1 MQSDLI
7 SDKSMPRFYAS
18 TICQSLSCRLWNLNT
33 NGCNLQEPLHTLTSI
48 KSYKTSDVI
57 GYLRSVLEN
66 SKPYARLKLMVVGIA
81 GIGKTTL
88 LEQLRQES
96 GISSAF
102 RRKQVQHKLKSGQ
115 LTRYFRYIH

>member
-1 MQSDLI
+1 MALPVYQYLD
-7 SDKSMPRFYAS
+7 
-18 TICQSLSCRLWNLNT
+18 
-33 NGCNLQEPLHTLTSI
+33 TL
-48 KSYKTSDVI
+48 
-57 GYLRSVLEN
+57 LRSVLEN

-102 RRKQVQHKLKSGQ
+102 RRKQVTSFYHLGN
-115 LTRYFRYIH
+115 

>member
-1 MQSDLI
+1 MQIPSD
-7 SDKSMPRFYAS
+7 
-18 TICQSLSCRLWNLNT
+18 RLWNLNT

-102 RRKQVQHKLKSGQ
+102 RRKQVQLHVKVIFHLPTKISTG
-115 LTRYFRYIH
+115 

>member
-1 MQSDLI
+1 MALPVYQYLD
-7 SDKSMPRFYAS
+7 
-18 TICQSLSCRLWNLNT
+18 
-33 NGCNLQEPLHTLTSI
+33 TL
-48 KSYKTSDVI
+48 
-57 GYLRSVLEN
+57 LRSVLEN

-102 RRKQVQHKLKSGQ
+102 RRKQVQSNPLNGSPDNGSIRLKVQIFGSPI
-115 LTRYFRYIH
+115 LFCSLS